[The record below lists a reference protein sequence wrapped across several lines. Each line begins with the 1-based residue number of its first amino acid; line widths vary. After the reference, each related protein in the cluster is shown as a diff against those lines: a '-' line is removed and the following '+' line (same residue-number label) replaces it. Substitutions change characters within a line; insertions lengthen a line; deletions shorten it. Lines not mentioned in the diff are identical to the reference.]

1 MPAASSDGVMLRAH
15 AIVETRY
22 RENIHDRISFESVL
36 ALLLFV
42 AVYAPA
48 FALVT
53 WLRPSVEVTIPLII
67 AASTAIAAI
76 CIGPLASLTKGI
88 AEFGVARAPCR
99 IGALALG
106 MIAAIRSDESRARGN
121 RPSSSRTRV
130 SARAASSP
138 ANAAWAAPEGMK
150 LRLDISAQLA
160 SRVADKFEPR
170 DLLELAAADAHGTL
184 VHNAA
189 E

>member
-106 MIAAIRSDESRARGN
+106 MIAAIRGD
-121 RPSSSRTRV
+121 
-130 SARAASSP
+130 
-138 ANAAWAAPEGMK
+138 AAPTRTHAIA
-150 LRLDISAQLA
+150 RLGFSNKEQRSQSAIA
-160 SRVADKFEPR
+160 
-170 DLLELAAADAHGTL
+170 TL
-184 VHNAA
+184 VERQTRFSHYTCGCVIHSLFPKITLLPS